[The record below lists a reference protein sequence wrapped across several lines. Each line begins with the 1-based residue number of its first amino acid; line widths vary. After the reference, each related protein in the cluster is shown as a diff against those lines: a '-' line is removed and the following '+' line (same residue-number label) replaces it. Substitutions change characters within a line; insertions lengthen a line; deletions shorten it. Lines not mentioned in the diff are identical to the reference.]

1 MLKPNDVLNQTAFA
15 HGVARTRSDS
25 APRASFMQSQR
36 SKNVLIIEDEPDVVD
51 LLAIHLLKDDN
62 FTVST
67 AANGLTGLQRA
78 RAEAPWLII
87 LDLMLPQMP
96 GTEVCRI
103 LKGDPAT
110 RNIPIIMLTA
120 KTTEEDR
127 IAGLELGADDYITKP
142 FSPRE
147 VMLRIKGIERRRQV
161 EAVEEKLTSGII
173 TVDPSTHH
181 VDVAGKRLSLTT
193 AEFNLLVMLIKKAG
207 RVLSRDALLTGAWG
221 YESAINTRTVDT
233 HIRRLRHKLGKAA
246 KYVETVRGFGYR
258 LKQS

>member
-1 MLKPNDVLNQTAFA
+1 
-15 HGVARTRSDS
+15 
-25 APRASFMQSQR
+25 MQSKR
-36 SKNVLIIEDEPDVVD
+36 SRNVLIIEDEPDVID
-51 LLAIHLLKDDN
+51 LLALHLLKDDS

-67 AANGLTGLQRA
+67 AANGLTGLQKA
-78 RAEAPWLII
+78 RTEAPWLII

-96 GTEVCRI
+96 GSEVCRI
-103 LKGDPAT
+103 LKGDPTT

-147 VMLRIKGIERRRQV
+147 VMLRIKGIARRRQV
-161 EAVEEKLTSGII
+161 ELVDEKLTAGII
-173 TVDPSTHH
+173 TLDLSTHQ
-181 VDVAGKRLSLTT
+181 VEVAGKRLSLTT
-193 AEFNLLVMLIKKAG
+193 AEFNLLVMLLKKAG
-207 RVLSRDALLTGAWG
+207 RVLSRDTLLMGAWG

-246 KYVETVRGFGYR
+246 KHIETVRGFGYR
-258 LKQS
+258 LKQD